1 MFRIRDFSRFTRVS
15 VRMLRHYDR
24 LGLLEPAWVD
34 PRSRYRWYSARQLPR
49 LQRILALRDL
59 GFSLEHVAEILEG
72 DPRDRAFSRVLERRK
87 LELEH
92 EVEEQQRRIAQ
103 LEMRLAR
110 LAGGADPPPD
120 VVLRRVPAV
129 TVAARRMR
137 VTELDSA
144 VETLFE
150 GLEQEVARADVRA
163 AGAPVLVYH
172 DGDGRSE
179 NADVEA
185 AVPITRASVRIA
197 GARVRTLPAIATA
210 ACTTYV
216 GSYEQWW
223 RVAEGLLGTLESRRL
238 VPAGPLRE
246 VFVQFSAR
254 DAGALGLPRAYLAE
268 RDEDFV
274 TEMQIPVRPA
284 AASERPRRTSGSGR
298 GTRSHGAASRRAV
311 PSAQRSS
318 RSRSRRSR
326 GAGES

>member
-34 PRSRYRWYSARQLPR
+34 PRSRYRWYSARQLSR

-72 DPRDRAFSRVLERRK
+72 DPRGRAFSRVLERRK
-87 LELEH
+87 LELER
-92 EVEEQQRRIAQ
+92 EVEEQRRRIAQ
-103 LEMRLAR
+103 IETRLVRLA
-110 LAGGADPPPD
+110 AGADPPPD

-129 TVAARRMR
+129 TVAARRTR
-137 VTELDSA
+137 VADLDAA
-144 VETLFE
+144 VEELFE
-150 GLEQEVARADVRA
+150 GLEQEVARADARA
-163 AGAPVLVYH
+163 AGPPVLVYH

-185 AVPITRASVRIA
+185 AVPVMGSAVRIR
-197 GARVRTLPAIATA
+197 GARVRALPPIAIA

-238 VPAGPLRE
+238 VPAGPVRE

-254 DAGALGLPRAYLAE
+254 DASALGLPRAYLAE

-274 TEMQIPVRPA
+274 TEMQLPVRPA
-284 AASERPRRTSGSGR
+284 AAAERSRRTAGI
-298 GTRSHGAASRRAV
+298 SRTG
-311 PSAQRSS
+311 
-318 RSRSRRSR
+318 RSR
-326 GAGES
+326 GAARRRATPSGSSNSRSR

>member
-34 PRSRYRWYSARQLPR
+34 PRSRYRWYSAGQLPR

-72 DPRDRAFSRVLERRK
+72 DPRGRAFSRVLERRK
-87 LELEH
+87 LELER
-92 EVEEQQRRIAQ
+92 EVDEQRRRIAQ
-103 LEMRLAR
+103 IEVRLAR
-110 LAGGADPPPD
+110 LAAGADPPPD

-129 TVAARRMR
+129 TVAARRTR
-137 VTELDSA
+137 VADLDSG
-144 VETLFE
+144 VEELFE
-150 GLEQEVARADVRA
+150 GLELDVARADVRA
-163 AGAPVLVYH
+163 AGPPVLVYH
-172 DGDGRSE
+172 DGDGRNE
-179 NADVEA
+179 DADVEA
-185 AVPITRASVRIA
+185 AVPVTASAARIR
-197 GARVRTLPAIATA
+197 GARVRTLPAIPLA
-210 ACTTYV
+210 ACTAYT

-254 DAGALGLPRAYLAE
+254 DASALALPRAYLAE

-274 TEMQIPVRPA
+274 TEMQVPVKA
-284 AASERPRRTSGSGR
+284 AAARER
-298 GTRSHGAASRRAV
+298 SRRAAGARGSPRAGV
-311 PSAQRSS
+311 RTH
-318 RSRSRRSR
+318 RRR
-326 GAGES
+326 AGGAG